1 MAEQDNVRIVR
12 EAYDDF
18 IRGDIQ
24 GVLNILADDVEWIT
38 PGPPDI
44 MPMAGHRY
52 GRKGVAEFFTALN
65 DVEEV
70 ELFEPQDFVA
80 QGDQVVAFAKYRGR
94 VKSTGRSVQSDLV
107 HVFTLRN
114 GKVVQFREYF
124 DTAAVLDAYKPTSA
138 EAAGAS

>member
-12 EAYDDF
+12 EAYDAF
-18 IRGDIQ
+18 VRGDIQ
-24 GVLNILADDVEWIT
+24 AVLNTLADDVEWIT

-44 MPMAGHRY
+44 MPMAGHRR
-52 GRKGVAEFFTALN
+52 GRKGAAEFFTALN
-65 DVEEV
+65 DVEDV

-80 QGDQVVAFAKYRGR
+80 QGDKVVALAKYRGR
-94 VKSTGRSVQSDLV
+94 VKSTGRVVQSDLV

-114 GKVVQFREYF
+114 GKIVEFREFF
-124 DTAAVLDAYKPTSA
+124 DTAAALDAYRPTSA